1 MGPSPKISILLPSYR
16 QERFVRE
23 AVESVLMQDFPDWEM
38 VASDDASP
46 DGTAAILEEYARR
59 DPRIRFCHQK
69 SNLGMVENWNWCLRE
84 ARGEAVKLMG
94 ADDRLEKPDCLSRQ
108 WAALQ
113 NPGVSLVASARRL
126 IDEHSC
132 AIRTESG
139 FATARTAGPAAMNR
153 MLETQTNL
161 VGEPVC
167 ALFWKTAASRGFHPG
182 YPQLAD
188 MEMWFQLLQQGDL
201 FYEQGPLCSFRV
213 YPNQLS
219 QRNLQSG
226 HSLREHVRFM
236 IARSQNTSMGIT
248 TKRSVYFWA
257 LETRKRNPGLWNP
270 DFEGGFLELRQQL
283 GGASFWFSWLWRQVG
298 RTGTRL
304 GRSISK
310 RVWPQVKEPTPKPV
324 QGSTLFG
331 PGSRPPPSSK

>member
-1 MGPSPKISILLPSYR
+1 MTNTCRISVLIPAFR
-16 QERFVRE
+16 QARFLAE
-23 AVESVLMQDFPDWEM
+23 ALESVLAQDWEDM
-38 VASDDASP
+38 EIIVADDASG
-46 DGTAAILEEYARR
+46 DDTADEIQPFLYR
-59 DPRIRFCHQK
+59 DSRIRFCRHP
-69 SNLGMVENWNWCLRE
+69 SNLGLVANWNWCLE
-84 ARGEAVKLMG
+84 QARGVAIKLMG

-126 IDEHSC
+126 IDEQSRT
-132 AIRTESG
+132 IRTESG
-139 FATARTAGPAAMNR
+139 FPSGRTPGPAAMNR

-167 ALFWKTAASRGFHPG
+167 ALFWKTAASQGFHSG

-201 FYEQGPLCSFRV
+201 FYEQEPLCSFRV
-213 YPNQLS
+213 YPTQLS

-304 GRSISK
+304 ARSLKK
-310 RVWPQVKEPTPKPV
+310 RIRPQIRQATREI
-324 QGSTLFG
+324 G
-331 PGSRPPPSSK
+331 